1 MTEEEMREV
10 EGQVVVEA
18 MAVEGGVEEAKGK
31 IRGPWSDQ
39 EDAIL
44 SALVGKFGA
53 RNWSLI
59 ARGIPGRSG
68 KSCRLRWCN
77 QLDPCVMRK
86 PFTGYF
92 FVKRRVG
99 FLWVF
104 IFALFLLCLRYLG
117 LISIVLFSLVLSLVL
132 IKILDSMLLGIVL
145 GSEFGLFALF
155 DVGSE
160 GIFIQVWWCLKIAHN
175 GKLGSYFFLVY
186 YAKVFAKRSSTPLTV
201 QMLPNISIDW
211 TKASSEDTLSGGGP
225 RNSFKPSEEVETRS
239 VSINHPKNP
248 EYETL
253 QIGGPS
259 TSALEIDEVGLIEDL
274 EKKYEEDKTQTCV
287 PKQNPSV
294 SRPIAK
300 VGGFDIYNSCSD
312 ESTFSGAVL
321 PITGSMIRPSKMD
334 LGICKKFLDVGASC
348 DGDRIIPLQCG
359 YGCCSNSTTHSSR
372 SSLLGP
378 EFVDYEE
385 TPSFSSHELT
395 SAAADLNNMAWIRSG
410 LENSRNAKRQKGSE
424 DKTTSNRDSDKVGDL
439 CKENQAD
446 ISI

>member
-1 MTEEEMREV
+1 MMTEEEMREV

-86 PFTGYF
+86 PFTDEEDRIILEAHAVYGN
-92 FVKRRVG
+92 K
-99 FLWVF
+99 W
-104 IFALFLLCLRYLG
+104 A
-117 LISIVLFSLVLSLVL
+117 SIA
-132 IKILDSMLLGIVL
+132 KILPGRTDNAIKNHWNSTLRRKCG
-145 GSEFGLFALF
+145 FPR
-155 DVGSE
+155 
-160 GIFIQVWWCLKIAHN
+160 
-175 GKLGSYFFLVY
+175 
-186 YAKVFAKRSSTPLTV
+186 RSSTPLTV

-424 DKTTSNRDSDKVGDL
+424 DSVKNDQMIFDRQNVFTGVTREVGTTKMSMPTFTLQTQVEGLS
-439 CKENQAD
+439 
-446 ISI
+446 